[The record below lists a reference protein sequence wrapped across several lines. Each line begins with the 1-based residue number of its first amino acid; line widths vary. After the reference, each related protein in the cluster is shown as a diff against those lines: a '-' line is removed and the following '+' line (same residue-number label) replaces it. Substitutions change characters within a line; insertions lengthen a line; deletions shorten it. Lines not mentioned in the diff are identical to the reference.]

1 MNLRKFDYVYKD
13 QNDMKHI
20 ACITHATIEP
30 TYDFVIELNHKVYAC
45 IVDKL
50 MSNEWRIEFFCGS
63 DTSNDR
69 THIAELATLDD
80 VFWNTESICREIND
94 YATSRAIAQGIADI
108 YHRFKGSY

>member
-13 QNDMKHI
+13 ENDIKHI
-20 ACITHATIEP
+20 ACVSHANIEP
-30 TYDFVIELNHKVYAC
+30 TYDFVIEIEHQIYTC

-63 DTSNDR
+63 DTSSDR

-80 VFWNTESICREIND
+80 VFWNAESICHEINN
-94 YATSRAIAQGIADI
+94 YSVSRAIAQGLADI